1 MTAPTPEPLTFWSV
15 VLVRPDGVTR
25 QRILSSREA
34 VDALLEIVRGQGD
47 VHVWTATT
55 EWQEAA
61 P

>member
-1 MTAPTPEPLTFWSV
+1 MTPEPLTLWSV

-25 QRILSSREA
+25 QRLLMDRAA
-34 VDALLEIVRGQGD
+34 VDALLELVKDEGD

-55 EWQEAA
+55 DWQEAT